1 MGLARIAIALLAVVL
16 AVGLLIVGGTA
27 LWGALTGKGD
37 KTPAASTPSPAAST
51 PVSNKAAPPATQSQS
66 GNTIE
71 VQCLVA
77 PCDVFVSGP
86 GPNDIQFNGT
96 LGAQEKRIFNGT
108 RLMLAVQDSSG
119 VAVTINGHLQ
129 TRGRHGEAKTYEVPQ

>member
-37 KTPAASTPSPAAST
+37 KTPAAPTPSPAASSPAT
-51 PVSNKAAPPATQSQS
+51 NKAAPPVTQSQS

-77 PCDVFVSGP
+77 SCDVFVSGP

-96 LGAQEKRIFNGT
+96 LGAKETRIFNGT
-108 RLMLAVQDSSG
+108 RLMVAVQDSSG
-119 VAVTINGHLQ
+119 VAVTINGHPQ
-129 TRGRHGEAKTYEVPQ
+129 ARGRHGEAKTYEVPQ

>member
-1 MGLARIAIALLAVVL
+1 LGLARIAIATLAVVL

-27 LWGALTGKGD
+27 LWGALTGKDD
-37 KTPAASTPSPAAST
+37 KTPAASTPSPSASKT
-51 PVSNKAAPPATQSQS
+51 TTTKAAPSGTQSQS

-96 LGAQEKRIFNGT
+96 LGPQEKRIFNGT

-119 VAVTINGHLQ
+119 VAVTINGRPQ
-129 TRGRHGEAKTYEVPQ
+129 ARGRHGEAKTYEVPQ